1 MGRHEKA
8 GCRPCIDRISRI
20 VRTIRCFA
28 RREVPLVRTIRTLPE
43 LPEVETIAADL
54 RPQLVGRTITR
65 CELSFPTIV
74 RHPEPEEF
82 IDAVVDHRIESVGRR
97 GKYILIGLGNSL
109 LLVVHLGMTGQ
120 LRIVDEVTPLEKHTH
135 AVFFLDDG
143 RQLRYRDPRRFG
155 RLLLGTE
162 QALLSS
168 KKMPRLGP
176 EPIDPD
182 FAADE
187 LYRRLRKR
195 KTSLKALLL
204 DQTAIAGVGNIY
216 ADESLHRARLRP
228 DRVAGSLSKKSA
240 QRLHESLRESLQTA
254 IVNRGSS
261 VDTYRD
267 AWGEMGGQQE
277 KLLVYGRAGEPCFTC
292 GRPLS
297 AIRIAGRTTVFCR
310 RCQR

>member
-1 MGRHEKA
+1 M
-8 GCRPCIDRISRI
+8 
-20 VRTIRCFA
+20 
-28 RREVPLVRTIRTLPE
+28 PE
-43 LPEVETIAADL
+43 LPEVETIVVDL
-54 RPQLVGRTITR
+54 RPHLVGRTIVR
-65 CELSFPTIV
+65 CELAFPTIV

-82 IDAVVDHRIESVGRR
+82 VDAVVGRRIESAGRR
-97 GKYILIGLGNSL
+97 GKYIIIRLDGGL

-120 LRIVDEVTPLEKHTH
+120 LRLVDEVAPLATHTH

-162 QALLSS
+162 EGLLNAR
-168 KKMPRLGP
+168 KMPRLGP
-176 EPIDPD
+176 EPIDPG

-195 KTSLKALLL
+195 RTSLKAVLL
-204 DQTAIAGVGNIY
+204 DQAAIAGVGNIY
-216 ADESLHRARLRP
+216 ADESLYRARLRP
-228 DRVAGSLSKKSA
+228 DRIAGTISRKSA
-240 QRLHESLRESLQTA
+240 HRLHESLRESLRTA
-254 IVNRGSS
+254 IANRGSS

-267 AWGEMGGQQE
+267 AWGEIGGQQE

-292 GRPLS
+292 GRPLR
-297 AIRIAGRTTVFCR
+297 AIRIAGRTTVFCT

>member
-1 MGRHEKA
+1 
-8 GCRPCIDRISRI
+8 
-20 VRTIRCFA
+20 V
-28 RREVPLVRTIRTLPE
+28 PE

-54 RPQLVGRTITR
+54 RPHLVGRTITR
-65 CELSFPTIV
+65 VELSFPTIV
-74 RHPEPEEF
+74 RHPEPELF
-82 IDAVVDHRIESVGRR
+82 VDGVAGMRIESVRRR
-97 GKYILIGLGNSL
+97 GKYILIGLGPSGASRHLPINGEETKP

-162 QALLSS
+162 DALLAS

-176 EPIDPD
+176 EPIDPE

-187 LYRRLRKR
+187 LYRRLRR
-195 KTSLKALLL
+195 RRAPVKAVLL
-204 DQTAIAGVGNIY
+204 DQKAIAGVGNIY
-216 ADESLHRARLRP
+216 ADESLHRAGLRP
-228 DRVAGSLSKKSA
+228 TRMANTVSKKSA
-240 QRLHESLRESLQTA
+240 RRLHESLRDSLQAA

-277 KLLVYGRAGEPCFTC
+277 KLLVYGRAGEPCLTC

-297 AIRIAGRTTVFCR
+297 SVRIAGRTTVFCR
-310 RCQR
+310 NCQR

>member
-1 MGRHEKA
+1 
-8 GCRPCIDRISRI
+8 
-20 VRTIRCFA
+20 V
-28 RREVPLVRTIRTLPE
+28 PE
-43 LPEVETIAADL
+43 LPEVETIVADL
-54 RPQLVGRTITR
+54 RPHLVGRVIVR
-65 CELSFPTIV
+65 CELAFPTIV
-74 RHPEPEEF
+74 RYPEPEAF
-82 IDAVVDHRIESVGRR
+82 TDAVAGMRIESVSRR
-97 GKYILIGLGNSL
+97 GKYILIALQDRL

-120 LRIVDEVTPLEKHTH
+120 LRLVDGSSPLEKHTH

-162 QALLSS
+162 STLLAA

-176 EPIDPD
+176 EPIDPE

-195 KTSLKALLL
+195 RTALKAVLL
-204 DQTAIAGVGNIY
+204 DQGAIAGVGNIY

-228 DRVAGSLSKKSA
+228 DRIAGSISKKSA
-240 QRLHESLRESLQTA
+240 LRLHESLRESLRVA
-254 IVNRGSS
+254 IANRGSS

-267 AWGEMGGQQE
+267 AWGEIGNQQE
-277 KLLVYGRAGEPCFTC
+277 SLLVYGRAGEPCFTC

-297 AIRIAGRTTVFCR
+297 IVRIAGRSTVFCR

>member
-1 MGRHEKA
+1 M
-8 GCRPCIDRISRI
+8 
-20 VRTIRCFA
+20 
-28 RREVPLVRTIRTLPE
+28 PE
-43 LPEVETIAADL
+43 LPEVETIVADL
-54 RPQLVGRTITR
+54 RPHLVGRTIER

-74 RHPEPEEF
+74 RHPEPEQF
-82 IDAVVDHRIESVGRR
+82 LDAVAGARIESVGRR
-97 GKYILIGLGNSL
+97 GKYILIGLAPPAEPRSGRTNRRLAGPDPRIVRTIREEGDL

-120 LRIVDEVTPLEKHTH
+120 LRLVDAVTQLEKHTH
-135 AVFFLDDG
+135 AVFFLDGG

-155 RLLLGTE
+155 RLLIGT
-162 QALLSS
+162 QNALLSA

-182 FAADE
+182 FAPDE

-195 KTSLKALLL
+195 RTALKAVLL
-204 DQTAIAGVGNIY
+204 DQGAIAGVGNIY
-216 ADESLHRARLRP
+216 ADESLHRAGLRP
-228 DRVAGSLSKKSA
+228 TRLANTVSRRSA
-240 QRLHESLRESLQTA
+240 RKLHESLRESLELA
-254 IVNRGSS
+254 IANRGSS

-267 AWGEMGGQQE
+267 AWGDAGGQQE

-297 AIRIAGRTTVFCR
+297 VIRIAGRTTVFCR

>member
-1 MGRHEKA
+1 
-8 GCRPCIDRISRI
+8 
-20 VRTIRCFA
+20 V
-28 RREVPLVRTIRTLPE
+28 PE
-43 LPEVETIAADL
+43 LPEVETIVADL
-54 RPQLVGRTITR
+54 RPHLVGRTILR
-65 CELSFPTIV
+65 AELAFPTIV

-82 IDAVVDHRIESVGRR
+82 IDAVVGMRIESVGRR
-97 GKYILIGLGNSL
+97 GKYILIGFPNDIV
-109 LLVVHLGMTGQ
+109 LVVHLGMTGQ
-120 LRIVDEVTPLEKHTH
+120 LRLVDAVTPLANHTH

-162 QALLSS
+162 EALLSA
-168 KKMPRLGP
+168 KKMPHLGP
-176 EPIDPD
+176 EPIDPGV
-182 FAADE
+182 ASDE

-195 KTSLKALLL
+195 RTALKAVLL
-204 DQTAIAGVGNIY
+204 DQRAIAGIGNIY

-228 DRVAGSLSKKSA
+228 DRIAGTVSKKSA
-240 QRLHESLRESLQTA
+240 QRLHESLRESLRMA
-254 IVNRGSS
+254 IANRGSS

-267 AWGEMGGQQE
+267 AWGEIGGQQE